1 MVLIGI
7 ILGLSAATCNS
18 VAYLLSRAFLQK
30 HHQSHFQLLAISH
43 LILGIVSV
51 GLAALL
57 WPANMPPLSTFGP
70 SLLGTSLFYLVAQ
83 VCFFLA
89 LRKTEASRLSPMLG
103 SKIIILAII
112 SVLFLDDSFT
122 GLQWTAILFSF
133 IAAILLTGAG
143 SRVPLAA
150 IALISATCLGYC
162 MSDINIKILIP
173 HFSPHFGSHYSG
185 EMGQILASIFSTSLY
200 FIVCG
205 IVSLIMLICLK
216 NTPKTMWKD
225 AIPFSIL
232 WYAAMLCLFGCFG
245 TVGIIYGNILQS
257 TRGIISVVLAA
268 FVSMMGFH
276 KLEQKV
282 SRPVL
287 IKRIFAAALMTAA
300 VAIFQLN
307 MTFNE
312 LFRNIAEMFKS

>member
-1 MVLIGI
+1 MIVVGI
-7 ILGLSAATCNS
+7 ILGLAAATCNS
-18 VAYLLSRAFLQK
+18 VAYLFSRAFLQK
-30 HHQSHFQLLAISH
+30 HHQSHFHLLAVSH
-43 LILGIVSV
+43 LILGVVSV
-51 GLAALL
+51 GLAAFL
-57 WPANMPPLSTFGP
+57 WPENMPSIRAFGP
-70 SLLGTSLFYLVAQ
+70 SLLGTALFYLAAQ

-89 LRKTEASRLSPMLG
+89 LKRTEASRLSPMLG
-103 SKIIILAII
+103 AKIIILAII
-112 SVLFLDDSFT
+112 SVLFLDDSFN
-122 GLQWTAILFSF
+122 GLQWTAIAFSF
-133 IAAILLTGAG
+133 IAAVLLTGAG
-143 SRVPLAA
+143 SRVPIIA
-150 IALISATCLGYC
+150 IALITATCLGYC

-173 HFSPHFGSHYSG
+173 NFEP
-185 EMGQILASIFSTSLY
+185 EMGTIPASIFSTSLY

-205 IVSLIMLICLK
+205 VVSLIMLLCLK

-276 KLEQKV
+276 GLEQKV
-282 SRPVL
+282 SRWVL

-300 VAIFQLN
+300 MAMFQIN
-307 MTFNE
+307 
-312 LFRNIAEMFKS
+312 RN

>member
-1 MVLIGI
+1 MVPIGI
-7 ILGLSAATCNS
+7 ILGLCAATSNS
-18 VAYLLSRAFLQK
+18 VAYLFSRAFLQK
-30 HHQSHFQLLAISH
+30 HHQSHFHLLAISH
-43 LILGIVSV
+43 LILGVVSV
-51 GLAALL
+51 GVAAFL
-57 WPANMPPLSTFGP
+57 WPKNMPSFRDFGP
-70 SLLGTSLFYLVAQ
+70 SLLGTSLFYLAAQ

-89 LRKTEASRLSPMLG
+89 LKKTEASRLSPMLG
-103 SKIIILAII
+103 AKIIILAII
-112 SVLFLDDSFT
+112 SVLFMDDSFT

-133 IAAILLTGAG
+133 IAAVLLTGAG
-143 SRVPLAA
+143 SRVPVLA
-150 IALISATCLGYC
+150 IVLISATCLGYC

-173 HFSPHFGSHYSG
+173 HFES
-185 EMGQILASIFSTSLY
+185 EMNTIPASMFATSLY

-205 IVSLIMLICLK
+205 IVSLIMLLCLK

-257 TRGIISVVLAA
+257 TRGIISVILAA
-268 FVSMMGFH
+268 FVSLMGFH

-282 SRPVL
+282 SRWVL

-300 VAIFQLN
+300 VA
-307 MTFNE
+307 
-312 LFRNIAEMFKS
+312 MFKMNES

>member
-1 MVLIGI
+1 MILIGI
-7 ILGLSAATCNS
+7 ILGLCAATCNS

-30 HHQSHFQLLAISH
+30 HHQSHFHLLAVSH
-43 LILGIVSV
+43 LILGAVSV
-51 GLAALL
+51 GLAAFL
-57 WPANMPPLSTFGP
+57 WPENMPSLRTFGP
-70 SLLGTSLFYLVAQ
+70 SLLGTALFYLAAQ
-83 VCFFLA
+83 ICFFLA
-89 LRKTEASRLSPMLG
+89 LKRTEASRLSPMLG

-122 GLQWTAILFSF
+122 SLQWTAIAFSF

-143 SRVPLAA
+143 SRVPITA
-150 IALISATCLGYC
+150 IALITATCLGYC

-173 HFSPHFGSHYSG
+173 HFTP
-185 EMGQILASIFSTSLY
+185 EMGKIPASMFSTSLY

-205 IVSLIMLICLK
+205 IVSLIMLICLRK
-216 NTPKTMWKD
+216 TPKTMWKD
-225 AIPFSIL
+225 AIPFSII

-282 SRPVL
+282 SRWVL

-300 VAIFQLN
+300 VAMFQLY
-307 MTFNE
+307 
-312 LFRNIAEMFKS
+312 RN

>member
-30 HHQSHFQLLAISH
+30 HHQSHFHLLAVSH
-43 LILGIVSV
+43 LILAAVSV
-51 GLAALL
+51 GLAAFL
-57 WPANMPPLSTFGP
+57 WPENMPPIRDFGLP
-70 SLLGTSLFYLVAQ
+70 LLGTALFYLAAQ
-83 VCFFLA
+83 ACFFLA
-89 LRKTEASRLSPMLG
+89 LKKTEASRLSPMLG
-103 SKIIILAII
+103 AKIIILALI
-112 SVLFLDDSFT
+112 SVLFLDASFT

-143 SRVPLAA
+143 SRVPTIA
-150 IALISATCLGYC
+150 IVLITATCLGYC
-162 MSDINIKILIP
+162 MSDINIAKLIP
-173 HFSPHFGSHYSG
+173 SFTP
-185 EMGQILASIFSTSLY
+185 EMELIPASLFSTSLY
-200 FIVCG
+200 FIICG
-205 IVSLIMLICLK
+205 IVSLIMLICLRK
-216 NTPKTMWKD
+216 TPKAMWKD

-232 WYAAMLCLFGCFG
+232 WYTAMLCLFGCFG

-276 KLEQKV
+276 RLEQKV
-282 SRPVL
+282 SRWVL

-300 VAIFQLN
+300 VAMFQLN
-307 MTFNE
+307 
-312 LFRNIAEMFKS
+312 RNIN